1 MEHQLTASHP
11 KNPLVREQ
19 LPDIGL
25 GVIGMG
31 SFGLFAVQQFLQ
43 TGTAGANTKL
53 VAIAGSK
60 RAEAV
65 AAAKRFGA
73 EHLDSLDELLNHP
86 DINLIYIA
94 TPPFLHYEQ
103 AMRALDAGK
112 HVICEK
118 PLAMNPEQGQAM
130 LDKAAEKG
138 LLMVTNLMQ
147 RYNPMFERVKQLID
161 KKLLGEVL
169 HGYFENYAGDEGLLP
184 EHWFW
189 DRTKSGGIFVEHGV
203 HFFDMFA
210 GWLGHGKVVAAQ
222 IAKRP
227 NSHARATGT
236 PERDRIEDQVNCTVE
251 YGDAETGVKTVN
263 FYHGFTQT
271 GCMDRQEM
279 RIVFERGDIT
289 LQEWVPTRLT
299 MRAVVDEETT
309 RELMALFPGAQL
321 NVTANFGGNER
332 LLRGRHKQFE
342 VYQQIE
348 LRFGFGDDKLHLYSE
363 LLRLMFRDQVGAVHN
378 LESQTGRTE
387 EPPRKITNQNG
398 LDSLKTAMEAD
409 TMARRING

>member
-11 KNPLVREQ
+11 KNPLVGEQ

-43 TGTAGANTKL
+43 TGTSATTKL
-53 VAIAGSK
+53 IAIAGSK

-130 LDKAAEKG
+130 LDKAADKG

-147 RYNPMFERVKQLID
+147 RYNPMFERVKHLID

-210 GWLGHGKVVAAQ
+210 GWLGNGNVVAAQ
-222 IAKRP
+222 VAKRP
-227 NSHARATGT
+227 NSN
-236 PERDRIEDQVNCTVE
+236 DIEDQVNCTVE
-251 YGDAETGVKTVN
+251 YGNAETGVKTVN

-309 RELMALFPGAQL
+309 RELMTLFPGAQL
-321 NVTANFGGNER
+321 NVTANFGGKDR
-332 LLRGRHKQFE
+332 LLGGRHKQFE
-342 VYQQIE
+342 AYQQIE
-348 LRFGFGDDKLHLYSE
+348 LRYGFGDDKLHLYSE
-363 LLRLMFRDQVGAVHN
+363 LLRLMFRDQISAVHYPE
-378 LESQTGRTE
+378 LH
-387 EPPRKITNQNG
+387 RKITNQNG

-409 TMARRING
+409 TMARRTNG